1 MLIQKKNPK
10 TIYKFLSSYHQIGD
24 LIMLPRSLMSEISGT
39 ENLIVRNIIIN
50 VPKYEYLTPL
60 YQVIIVLLLDS

>member
-24 LIMLPRSLMSEISGT
+24 LIMLLRNFRTYFGLISGIT
-39 ENLIVRNIIIN
+39 SSYYQILSLIALL
-50 VPKYEYLTPL
+50 PKLFGNYG
-60 YQVIIVLLLDS
+60 